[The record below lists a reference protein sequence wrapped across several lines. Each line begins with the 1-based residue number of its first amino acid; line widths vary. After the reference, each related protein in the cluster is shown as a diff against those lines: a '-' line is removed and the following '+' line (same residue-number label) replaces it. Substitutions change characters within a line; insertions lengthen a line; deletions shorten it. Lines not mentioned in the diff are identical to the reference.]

1 MVFQDIL
8 KELLLELGEEI
19 EQLIGVGIF
28 FNQTIQTIQT
38 TSNFS
43 NHIKQNK
50 QMKHTLDSAIS
61 NMPVKGFLDLSEFQI
76 PQSEDLVKAI
86 LELKKEKNA
95 VILAHYY
102 QPGEIQDIADYLGD
116 SLQLARAAKDTDAD
130 MIAFCGVHFM
140 AEAAKILN
148 PTKKVVLPDLLAG
161 CSLADGCSG
170 EGLRKM
176 REKHPN
182 ALIATY
188 INCNA
193 ETKAESDI
201 IVTSSNAET
210 IINALPED
218 KPIIFAPDKNLG
230 RYLEK
235 KTGRNMILWNG
246 SCIVHE
252 AFSMERIAKQLAEN
266 PDAKLIAH
274 PESETAVLD
283 LAHFIGST
291 SALLDYVQKDDCQKF
306 IVATEEG
313 ILHEMKKRAPEKEL
327 IPALVYDESCNC
339 SECFFMKRN
348 TLEKLYLC
356 MKYELPEITMDEELR
371 VKALKP
377 IEAMLELSKTI
388 K

>member
-1 MVFQDIL
+1 MEQALDIAKNNL
-8 KELLLELGEEI
+8 
-19 EQLIGVGIF
+19 
-28 FNQTIQTIQT
+28 
-38 TSNFS
+38 
-43 NHIKQNK
+43 
-50 QMKHTLDSAIS
+50 
-61 NMPVKGFLDLSEFQI
+61 PVKGFLDLKDIQI
-76 PQSEDLVKAI
+76 PQGQDLIDAI
-86 LELKKEKNA
+86 LKLKKEKNA

-148 PTKKVVLPDLLAG
+148 PTKKVVLPDTLAG

-176 REKHPN
+176 REQHPG
-182 ALIATY
+182 ALVATY

-210 IINALPED
+210 IINALPKD

-230 RYLEK
+230 RYLMK
-235 KTGRNMILWNG
+235 KTGRDMILWDG

-274 PESETAVLD
+274 PESETPVLE

-291 SALLDYVQKDDCQKF
+291 SALLNYVEKDDCQKF
-306 IVATEEG
+306 IIATEEG
-313 ILHEMKKRAPEKEL
+313 ILHEMKKRAPHKEL
-327 IPALVYDESCNC
+327 IPALVFDESCNC

-371 VKALKP
+371 LKALKP

>member
-1 MVFQDIL
+1 M
-8 KELLLELGEEI
+8 E
-19 EQLIGVGIF
+19 
-28 FNQTIQTIQT
+28 
-38 TSNFS
+38 
-43 NHIKQNK
+43 
-50 QMKHTLDSAIS
+50 HTLEKAKATL
-61 NMPVKGFLDLSEFQI
+61 PVKGFLDTKEFQI
-76 PQSEDLVKAI
+76 PKGQDLIDAI
-86 LELKKEKNA
+86 LQLKKEKNA

-102 QPGEIQDIADYLGD
+102 QPAEIQDIADYLGD

-148 PTKKVVLPDLLAG
+148 PTKKVVLPDTLAG
-161 CSLADGCSG
+161 CSLADNCSG
-170 EGLRKM
+170 EGLRAM
-176 REKHPN
+176 RAKHPG
-182 ALIATY
+182 ALVATY

-210 IINALPED
+210 IIKALPED

-235 KTGRNMILWNG
+235 KTGREMILWNG
-246 SCIVHE
+246 SCVVHE
-252 AFSMERIAKQLAEN
+252 AFSMERIAKQMADN

-291 SALLDYVQKDDCQKF
+291 SALLDYVQKDESQKF

-313 ILHEMKKRAPEKEL
+313 ILHEMKKRAPEKQL
-327 IPALVYDESCNC
+327 IPALVYDENCNC

-356 MKYELPEITMDEELR
+356 MKYELPEITMEEELR
-371 VKALKP
+371 LKALKP
-377 IEAMLELSKTI
+377 IEAMLELSKSI

>member
-1 MVFQDIL
+1 ME
-8 KELLLELGEEI
+8 K
-19 EQLIGVGIF
+19 
-28 FNQTIQTIQT
+28 
-38 TSNFS
+38 
-43 NHIKQNK
+43 
-50 QMKHTLDSAIS
+50 TLDIAK
-61 NMPVKGFLDLSEFQI
+61 NNLPVKGFLDLKDIQI
-76 PQSEDLVKAI
+76 PQGQDLIDAI
-86 LELKKEKNA
+86 LKLKKEKNA

-148 PTKKVVLPDLLAG
+148 PTKKVVLPDTLAG

-176 REKHPN
+176 REQHPG
-182 ALIATY
+182 ALVATY

-210 IINALPED
+210 IINALPID
-218 KPIIFAPDKNLG
+218 QPIIFAPDKNLG
-230 RYLEK
+230 RYLMK
-235 KTGRNMILWNG
+235 KTGRDMILWDG

-274 PESETAVLD
+274 PESETPVLE

-291 SALLDYVQKDDCQKF
+291 SALLNYVEKDDCQKF
-306 IVATEEG
+306 IIATEEG
-313 ILHEMKKRAPEKEL
+313 ILHEMKKRAPHKEL
-327 IPALVYDESCNC
+327 IPALVFDEGCNC

-371 VKALKP
+371 LKALKP

-388 K
+388 

>member
-1 MVFQDIL
+1 MSTETLDKAKSNLPIRGFL
-8 KELLLELGEEI
+8 KLDDVVIPQGEE
-19 EQLIGVGIF
+19 
-28 FNQTIQTIQT
+28 
-38 TSNFS
+38 
-43 NHIKQNK
+43 
-50 QMKHTLDSAIS
+50 
-61 NMPVKGFLDLSEFQI
+61 
-76 PQSEDLVKAI
+76 LVKAI
-86 LELKKEKNA
+86 LDLKKEKNA

-102 QPGEIQDIADYLGD
+102 QPAEIQDIADFLGD
-116 SLQLARAAKDTDAD
+116 SLQLARQAKDTDAD

-148 PTKKVVLPDLLAG
+148 PTKKVVLPDTQAG

-176 REKHPN
+176 REQHPD

-210 IINALPED
+210 IIEALPKD
-218 KPIIFAPDKNLG
+218 RPIIFAPDKNLG
-230 RYLEK
+230 RYLSK
-235 KTGRNMILWNG
+235 KTGRDMILWDG

-274 PESETAVLD
+274 PESETPVLD

-291 SALLDYVQKDDCQKF
+291 SALLNFVEKDDAQKF

-313 ILHEMKKRAPEKEL
+313 ILHEMKKRAPQKEL
-327 IPALVYDESCNC
+327 LPALVFDESCNC
-339 SECFFMKRN
+339 SECFYMKRN

-356 MKYELPEITMDEELR
+356 MKYELPEILMDEELR
-371 VKALKP
+371 LKALEP
-377 IEAMLELSKTI
+377 IEKMLELSTTI

>member
-1 MVFQDIL
+1 MSTENLD
-8 KELLLELGEEI
+8 KAK
-19 EQLIGVGIF
+19 
-28 FNQTIQTIQT
+28 
-38 TSNFS
+38 SN
-43 NHIKQNK
+43 
-50 QMKHTLDSAIS
+50 L
-61 NMPVKGFLDLSEFQI
+61 PVRGFLNIEDVKI
-76 PQSEDLVKAI
+76 PQGEDLVQAI
-86 LELKKEKNA
+86 LDLKKEKNA

-102 QPGEIQDIADYLGD
+102 QPAEIQDIADFLGD
-116 SLQLARAAKDTDAD
+116 SLQLARQAKETNAD

-148 PTKKVVLPDLLAG
+148 PTKKVVLPDLQAG

-176 REKHPN
+176 REQHPD

-210 IINALPED
+210 IINALPAD

-230 RYLEK
+230 KYLAQ
-235 KTGRNMILWNG
+235 KTGRDMILWDG

-274 PESETAVLD
+274 PESETPVLE

-291 SALLDYVQKDDCQKF
+291 SELLNFVEKDDCQKF
-306 IVATEEG
+306 IIATEEG
-313 ILHEMKKRAPEKEL
+313 ILHEMKKRAPHKTL
-327 IPALVYDESCNC
+327 IPALVFDETCNC
-339 SECFFMKRN
+339 SECFYMKRN

-371 VKALKP
+371 LKALKP
-377 IEAMLELSKTI
+377 IEAMLELSKSI

>member
-1 MVFQDIL
+1 
-8 KELLLELGEEI
+8 
-19 EQLIGVGIF
+19 
-28 FNQTIQTIQT
+28 
-38 TSNFS
+38 
-43 NHIKQNK
+43 
-50 QMKHTLDSAIS
+50 MKHTLDKAIS
-61 NMPVKGFLDLSEFQI
+61 NMPVKGFLDLKEFQI
-76 PQSEDLVKAI
+76 PQGEDLVKAI

-102 QPGEIQDIADYLGD
+102 QPAEIQDIADYLGD
-116 SLQLARAAKDTDAD
+116 SLQLARAAKDTNAD

-176 REKHPN
+176 REKYPD

-210 IINALPED
+210 IINALPKD

-230 RYLEK
+230 KYLSQ
-235 KTGRNMILWNG
+235 KTGREMILWDG

-356 MKYELPEITMDEELR
+356 MKYELPEITMEEELR
-371 VKALKP
+371 LKALKP

>member
-1 MVFQDIL
+1 ME
-8 KELLLELGEEI
+8 K
-19 EQLIGVGIF
+19 
-28 FNQTIQTIQT
+28 
-38 TSNFS
+38 
-43 NHIKQNK
+43 
-50 QMKHTLDSAIS
+50 TLDIAK
-61 NMPVKGFLDLSEFQI
+61 NNLPVKGFLDLKDIQI
-76 PQSEDLVKAI
+76 PQGEDLVKAI

-102 QPGEIQDIADYLGD
+102 QPAEIQDIADYLGD
-116 SLQLARAAKDTDAD
+116 SLQLARAAKDTNAD

-176 REKHPN
+176 REKHPD

-201 IVTSSNAET
+201 IVTSSNAEI
-210 IINALPED
+210 IINALPKD

-230 RYLEK
+230 KYLSQ
-235 KTGRNMILWNG
+235 KTGRDVILWNG
-246 SCIVHE
+246 RCIVHE

-291 SALLDYVQKDDCQKF
+291 SALLDYVQNDDCQKF

-356 MKYELPEITMDEELR
+356 MKYELPEITMEEELR
-371 VKALKP
+371 LKALKP

>member
-1 MVFQDIL
+1 M
-8 KELLLELGEEI
+8 E
-19 EQLIGVGIF
+19 
-28 FNQTIQTIQT
+28 
-38 TSNFS
+38 
-43 NHIKQNK
+43 
-50 QMKHTLDSAIS
+50 HTLDTAKA
-61 NMPVKGFLDLSEFQI
+61 NLPVKGFLDIKAFQI
-76 PQSEDLVKAI
+76 PKGEELVKAI
-86 LELKKEKNA
+86 LDLKKEKNA

-102 QPGEIQDIADYLGD
+102 QPGEIQDIADELGD
-116 SLQLARAAKDTDAD
+116 SLQLARFAKNTDAD

-148 PTKKVVLPDLLAG
+148 PTKKVVLPDTLAG
-161 CSLADGCSG
+161 CSLADNCSG

-176 REKHPN
+176 REKYPD

-210 IINALPED
+210 IIKALPKD
-218 KPIIFAPDKNLG
+218 RPIIFAPDKNLG
-230 RYLEK
+230 RYLMK
-235 KTGRNMILWNG
+235 KTGREMILWDG

-283 LAHFIGST
+283 LAHFVGST
-291 SALLDYVQKDDCQKF
+291 SALLDYVEKDDCQKF

-313 ILHEMKKRAPEKEL
+313 ILHEMKKRAPHKEL
-327 IPALVYDESCNC
+327 IPALVYDETCNC

-371 VKALKP
+371 LRALKP
-377 IEAMLELSKTI
+377 IEAMLELSKAI

>member
-1 MVFQDIL
+1 M
-8 KELLLELGEEI
+8 E
-19 EQLIGVGIF
+19 
-28 FNQTIQTIQT
+28 N
-38 TSNFS
+38 
-43 NHIKQNK
+43 
-50 QMKHTLDSAIS
+50 TLDKAKATL
-61 NMPVKGFLDLSEFQI
+61 PVKGFLDSKEFQI
-76 PQSEDLVKAI
+76 PQGEELIKAI

-148 PTKKVVLPDLLAG
+148 PTKKVVLPDTLAG
-161 CSLADGCSG
+161 CSLADNCSG
-170 EGLRKM
+170 EGLRAM
-176 REKHPN
+176 REKHPG
-182 ALIATY
+182 ALVATY

-210 IINALPED
+210 IIKALPVD
-218 KPIIFAPDKNLG
+218 RPIIFAPDKNLG
-230 RYLEK
+230 NYLAK
-235 KTGRNMILWNG
+235 KTGREMILWNG
-246 SCIVHE
+246 SCVVHE
-252 AFSMERIAKQLAEN
+252 AFSMERIAKQMAEN

-291 SALLDYVQKDDCQKF
+291 SALLDYVQKDESQKF

-313 ILHEMKKRAPEKEL
+313 ILHEMKKRAPEKQL

-356 MKYELPEITMDEELR
+356 MKYELPEITMEEELR
-371 VKALKP
+371 LKALKP

>member
-1 MVFQDIL
+1 
-8 KELLLELGEEI
+8 
-19 EQLIGVGIF
+19 
-28 FNQTIQTIQT
+28 
-38 TSNFS
+38 
-43 NHIKQNK
+43 
-50 QMKHTLDSAIS
+50 MKHTLDTAIS
-61 NMPVKGFLDLSEFQI
+61 NMPLKGFLDLKEFQI
-76 PQSEDLVKAI
+76 PQGEDLVKAI

-102 QPGEIQDIADYLGD
+102 QPAEIQDIADYLGD

-170 EGLRKM
+170 EGLREM

-313 ILHEMKKRAPEKEL
+313 ILHEMKKRAPEKQL

-371 VKALKP
+371 LKALKP

>member
-1 MVFQDIL
+1 
-8 KELLLELGEEI
+8 
-19 EQLIGVGIF
+19 
-28 FNQTIQTIQT
+28 
-38 TSNFS
+38 
-43 NHIKQNK
+43 
-50 QMKHTLDSAIS
+50 MKHTLDTAIS
-61 NMPVKGFLDLSEFQI
+61 NMPVKGFLDLKEFQI
-76 PQSEDLVKAI
+76 PQGEDLVKAI

-102 QPGEIQDIADYLGD
+102 QPAEIQDIADYLGD

-170 EGLRKM
+170 EGLREM

-291 SALLDYVQKDDCQKF
+291 SALLDYVQKDDCQEF

-371 VKALKP
+371 LKALKP
-377 IEAMLELSKTI
+377 IEAMLDLSKTI

>member
-1 MVFQDIL
+1 
-8 KELLLELGEEI
+8 
-19 EQLIGVGIF
+19 
-28 FNQTIQTIQT
+28 
-38 TSNFS
+38 
-43 NHIKQNK
+43 
-50 QMKHTLDSAIS
+50 MKHTLDTAIS
-61 NMPVKGFLDLSEFQI
+61 NMPVKGFLDLKEFMI
-76 PQSEDLVKAI
+76 PQGEDLVKAI

-102 QPGEIQDIADYLGD
+102 QPAEIQDIADYLGD
-116 SLQLARAAKDTDAD
+116 SLQLARAAKDTNAD

-371 VKALKP
+371 LKALKP

>member
-1 MVFQDIL
+1 ME
-8 KELLLELGEEI
+8 K
-19 EQLIGVGIF
+19 
-28 FNQTIQTIQT
+28 
-38 TSNFS
+38 
-43 NHIKQNK
+43 
-50 QMKHTLDSAIS
+50 TLDIAK
-61 NMPVKGFLDLSEFQI
+61 NNLPVKGFLDLKDIQI
-76 PQSEDLVKAI
+76 PQGQDLIDAI
-86 LELKKEKNA
+86 LKLKKEKNA

-148 PTKKVVLPDLLAG
+148 PTKKVVLPDTLAG

-176 REKHPN
+176 REQHPG
-182 ALIATY
+182 ALVATY

-210 IINALPED
+210 IINALPKD

-230 RYLEK
+230 RYLMK
-235 KTGRNMILWNG
+235 KTGRDMILWDG

-371 VKALKP
+371 LKALKP

>member
-1 MVFQDIL
+1 M
-8 KELLLELGEEI
+8 E
-19 EQLIGVGIF
+19 
-28 FNQTIQTIQT
+28 
-38 TSNFS
+38 
-43 NHIKQNK
+43 
-50 QMKHTLDSAIS
+50 HTLDTAKA
-61 NMPVKGFLDLSEFQI
+61 NLPVKGFLDIKAFQI
-76 PQSEDLVKAI
+76 PKGEELVKAI
-86 LELKKEKNA
+86 LDLKKEKNA

-102 QPGEIQDIADYLGD
+102 QPGEIQDIADELGD
-116 SLQLARAAKDTDAD
+116 SLQLARFAKNTDAD

-148 PTKKVVLPDLLAG
+148 PTKKVVLPDTLAG
-161 CSLADGCSG
+161 CSLADNCSG

-176 REKHPN
+176 REKYPD

-210 IINALPED
+210 IIKALPKD
-218 KPIIFAPDKNLG
+218 RPIIFAPDKNLG
-230 RYLEK
+230 RYLMK
-235 KTGRNMILWNG
+235 KTGREMILWDG

-283 LAHFIGST
+283 LAHFVGST
-291 SALLDYVQKDDCQKF
+291 SALLDYVEKDDCQKF

-313 ILHEMKKRAPEKEL
+313 ILHEMKKRAPYKEL
-327 IPALVYDESCNC
+327 IPALVYDETCNC

-371 VKALKP
+371 LRALKP
-377 IEAMLELSKTI
+377 IEAMLELSKAI

>member
-1 MVFQDIL
+1 MSTANLDKAKSNLPVRGFL
-8 KELLLELGEEI
+8 KIDDLVIPQGEE
-19 EQLIGVGIF
+19 
-28 FNQTIQTIQT
+28 
-38 TSNFS
+38 
-43 NHIKQNK
+43 
-50 QMKHTLDSAIS
+50 
-61 NMPVKGFLDLSEFQI
+61 
-76 PQSEDLVKAI
+76 LVKAI
-86 LELKKEKNA
+86 LDLKKEKNA

-102 QPGEIQDIADYLGD
+102 QPPAIQDIADVLGD
-116 SLQLARAAKDTDAD
+116 SLQLARQAKETDAD

-148 PTKKVVLPDLLAG
+148 PTKKVVLPDTQAG

-170 EGLRKM
+170 EGLRAM
-176 REKHPN
+176 RAKHPN

-210 IINALPED
+210 IIKSLPQD
-218 KPIIFAPDKNLG
+218 RPIIFAPDKNLG
-230 RYLEK
+230 AYLAK
-235 KTGRNMILWNG
+235 KTGRDMILWDG

-252 AFSMERIAKQLAEN
+252 AFSMERIARQLAEH

-274 PESETAVLD
+274 PESESAVLD

-291 SALLDYVQKDDCQKF
+291 SALLNYVEKDDCQRF

-313 ILHEMKKRAPEKEL
+313 ILHEMKKRAPHKEL
-327 IPALVYDESCNC
+327 IPALVFDESCNC
-339 SECFFMKRN
+339 SECFYMKRN
-348 TLEKLYLC
+348 TMEKLYLC
-356 MKYELPEITMDEELR
+356 MKYELPEILIEEELR
-371 VKALKP
+371 LKALKP

>member
-1 MVFQDIL
+1 MST
-8 KELLLELGEEI
+8 ELLDNAKATLPVLGH
-19 EQLIGVGIF
+19 L
-28 FNQTIQTIQT
+28 N
-38 TSNFS
+38 
-43 NHIKQNK
+43 
-50 QMKHTLDSAIS
+50 LR
-61 NMPVKGFLDLSEFQI
+61 EFMI
-76 PQSEDLVKAI
+76 PQGEDLVKAI

-102 QPGEIQDIADYLGD
+102 QPAEIQDIADFLGD
-116 SLQLARAAKDTDAD
+116 SLQLARQAKETEAD

-148 PTKKVVLPDLLAG
+148 PTKKVVLPDTLAG

-176 REKHPN
+176 REQHPN

-210 IINALPED
+210 IINSLPED
-218 KPIIFAPDKNLG
+218 RPIIFAPDKNLG
-230 RYLEK
+230 RYLSK
-235 KTGRNMILWNG
+235 KTGREMILWDG

-252 AFSMERIAKQLAEN
+252 AFSMERIAKQLADHPN
-266 PDAKLIAH
+266 AKLIAH
-274 PESETAVLD
+274 PESETPVLE

-291 SALLDYVQKDDCQKF
+291 SALLNYVEKDDCQEF
-306 IVATEEG
+306 IIATEEG
-313 ILHEMKKRAPEKEL
+313 ILHEMKKRAPHKSL
-327 IPALVYDESCNC
+327 IPALVFDESCNC
-339 SECFFMKRN
+339 SECFYMKRN

-356 MKYELPEITMDEELR
+356 MKYELPEILIEEELR
-371 VKALKP
+371 LKALKP
-377 IEAMLELSKTI
+377 IEAMLELSKTV

>member
-1 MVFQDIL
+1 MSTQ
-8 KELLLELGEEI
+8 
-19 EQLIGVGIF
+19 
-28 FNQTIQTIQT
+28 
-38 TSNFS
+38 
-43 NHIKQNK
+43 
-50 QMKHTLDSAIS
+50 TLDKAKA
-61 NMPVKGFLDLSEFQI
+61 NLPVRGFLKIDDLII
-76 PQSEDLVKAI
+76 PKGEDLVKAI
-86 LELKKEKNA
+86 LDLKKEKNA

-102 QPGEIQDIADYLGD
+102 QPAEIQDIADYLGD

-148 PTKKVVLPDLLAG
+148 PTKKVVLPDTQAG

-176 REKHPN
+176 REQYPN

-218 KPIIFAPDKNLG
+218 RPIIFAPDKNLG
-230 RYLEK
+230 RYLSK
-235 KTGRNMILWNG
+235 KTGRDMILWDG

-266 PDAKLIAH
+266 PDAKLITH
-274 PESETAVLD
+274 PESETPVLD

-291 SALLDYVQKDDCQKF
+291 SALLNFVEKDDAQKF

-313 ILHEMKKRAPEKEL
+313 ILHEMKKRAPQKEL
-327 IPALVYDESCNC
+327 LPALVFDESCNC
-339 SECFFMKRN
+339 SECFYMKRN

-356 MKYELPEITMDEELR
+356 MKYELPEILMDEELR
-371 VKALKP
+371 LKALEP
-377 IEAMLELSKTI
+377 IEKMLELSTTI

>member
-1 MVFQDIL
+1 ME
-8 KELLLELGEEI
+8 K
-19 EQLIGVGIF
+19 
-28 FNQTIQTIQT
+28 
-38 TSNFS
+38 
-43 NHIKQNK
+43 
-50 QMKHTLDSAIS
+50 TLDIAK
-61 NMPVKGFLDLSEFQI
+61 NNLPVKGFLDLKDIQI
-76 PQSEDLVKAI
+76 PQGQDLINAI
-86 LELKKEKNA
+86 LKLKKEKNA

-148 PTKKVVLPDLLAG
+148 PTKKVVLPDTLAG

-176 REKHPN
+176 REQHPG
-182 ALIATY
+182 ALVATY

-210 IINALPED
+210 IINALPKD
-218 KPIIFAPDKNLG
+218 QPIIFAPDKNLG
-230 RYLEK
+230 RYLMK
-235 KTGRNMILWNG
+235 KTGRDMILWDG

-274 PESETAVLD
+274 PESETPVLE

-291 SALLDYVQKDDCQKF
+291 SALLNYVEKDDCQKF
-306 IVATEEG
+306 IIATEEG
-313 ILHEMKKRAPEKEL
+313 ILHEMKKRAPHKEL
-327 IPALVYDESCNC
+327 IPALVFDESCNC

-356 MKYELPEITMDEELR
+356 MKYELPEITMNEELR
-371 VKALKP
+371 LKALKP

>member
-1 MVFQDIL
+1 MSTEF
-8 KELLLELGEEI
+8 
-19 EQLIGVGIF
+19 
-28 FNQTIQTIQT
+28 
-38 TSNFS
+38 
-43 NHIKQNK
+43 
-50 QMKHTLDSAIS
+50 LDKAKA
-61 NMPVKGFLDLSEFQI
+61 NLPVRGFLNIENVVI
-76 PQSEDLVKAI
+76 PQGEALVQAI
-86 LELKKEKNA
+86 LDLKKEKNA

-102 QPGEIQDIADYLGD
+102 QPPAIQDIADFLGD
-116 SLQLARAAKDTDAD
+116 SLQLARQAKDTDAD

-148 PTKKVVLPDLLAG
+148 PTKKVVLPDTQAG

-170 EGLRKM
+170 EGLRAM
-176 REKHPN
+176 RAKYPD

-210 IINALPED
+210 IIRSLPQD
-218 KPIIFAPDKNLG
+218 RPIIFAPDKNLG
-230 RYLEK
+230 AWLTK
-235 KTGRNMILWNG
+235 KTGRDMILWDG

-252 AFSMERIAKQLAEN
+252 AFSMERIASQLAQN

-274 PESETAVLD
+274 PESESAVLD

-291 SALLDYVQKDDCQKF
+291 SALLNYVEKDDSQKF

-313 ILHEMKKRAPEKEL
+313 ILHEMRKRAPHKEL
-327 IPALVYDESCNC
+327 IPALVFDESCNC
-339 SECFFMKRN
+339 SECFYMKRN
-348 TLEKLYLC
+348 TMEKLFLC
-356 MKYELPEITMDEELR
+356 MKYELPEILIDEELR
-371 VKALKP
+371 LKALKP
-377 IEAMLELSKTI
+377 IEAMLEMSKTI

>member
-1 MVFQDIL
+1 MNNIQQKIIKL
-8 KELLLELGEEI
+8 K
-19 EQLIGVGIF
+19 
-28 FNQTIQTIQT
+28 N
-38 TSNFS
+38 
-43 NHIKQNK
+43 
-50 QMKHTLDSAIS
+50 
-61 NMPVKGFLDLSEFQI
+61 
-76 PQSEDLVKAI
+76 
-86 LELKKEKNA
+86 EKNA

-102 QPGEIQDIADYLGD
+102 VPKAVQEVADYLGD
-116 SLQLARAAKDTDAD
+116 SLQLARAAKDTNAD

-170 EGLRKM
+170 EGLREM

-193 ETKAESDI
+193 QTKAESDI

-210 IINALPED
+210 IINALPKD

-235 KTGRNMILWNG
+235 KTGRDMILWNG

-371 VKALKP
+371 LKALKP

>member
-1 MVFQDIL
+1 
-8 KELLLELGEEI
+8 
-19 EQLIGVGIF
+19 
-28 FNQTIQTIQT
+28 
-38 TSNFS
+38 
-43 NHIKQNK
+43 
-50 QMKHTLDSAIS
+50 MKHTLDTAIS
-61 NMPVKGFLDLSEFQI
+61 NMPVKGFLDIKEFMI
-76 PQSEDLVKAI
+76 PQGEDLVKAI

-102 QPGEIQDIADYLGD
+102 QPAEIQDIADYLGD

-170 EGLRKM
+170 EGLREM

-210 IINALPED
+210 IINALPKER
-218 KPIIFAPDKNLG
+218 PIIFAPDKNLG

-252 AFSMERIAKQLAEN
+252 AFSMERIAQQLADN

-377 IEAMLELSKTI
+377 IEAMLDLSKTI

>member
-1 MVFQDIL
+1 MSTETLDKAKANLPVRGFLNIEDI
-8 KELLLELGEEI
+8 KIPQGEE
-19 EQLIGVGIF
+19 L
-28 FNQTIQTIQT
+28 
-38 TSNFS
+38 
-43 NHIKQNK
+43 KQ
-50 QMKHTLDSAIS
+50 
-61 NMPVKGFLDLSEFQI
+61 
-76 PQSEDLVKAI
+76 AI
-86 LELKKEKNA
+86 LDLKKEKNA

-102 QPGEIQDIADYLGD
+102 QPAEIQDIADFLGD
-116 SLQLARAAKDTDAD
+116 SLQLARQAKDTDAD

-148 PTKKVVLPDLLAG
+148 PTKKVVLPDTQAG

-176 REKHPN
+176 REQYPD

-210 IINALPED
+210 IIEALP
-218 KPIIFAPDKNLG
+218 KGRPIIFAPDKNLG
-230 RYLEK
+230 RYLSK
-235 KTGRNMILWNG
+235 KTGRDMILWDG

-252 AFSMERIAKQLAEN
+252 AFSMERIAQQLAEN

-274 PESETAVLD
+274 PESETPVLD

-291 SALLDYVQKDDCQKF
+291 SALLNFVEKDDSQKF

-313 ILHEMKKRAPEKEL
+313 ILHEMKKRAPQKEL
-327 IPALVYDESCNC
+327 IPALVFDESCNC
-339 SECFFMKRN
+339 SECFYMKRN
-348 TLEKLYLC
+348 TMEKLYLC
-356 MKYELPEITMDEELR
+356 MKYELPEILIDEELR
-371 VKALKP
+371 LKALKP
-377 IEAMLELSKTI
+377 IEAMLEMSKTI

>member
-1 MVFQDIL
+1 ME
-8 KELLLELGEEI
+8 K
-19 EQLIGVGIF
+19 
-28 FNQTIQTIQT
+28 
-38 TSNFS
+38 
-43 NHIKQNK
+43 
-50 QMKHTLDSAIS
+50 TLDIAK
-61 NMPVKGFLDLSEFQI
+61 NNLPVKGFLDLKDIQI
-76 PQSEDLVKAI
+76 PQGQDLIDAI
-86 LELKKEKNA
+86 LKLKKEKNA

-116 SLQLARAAKDTDAD
+116 SIQLARAAKDTDAD

-148 PTKKVVLPDLLAG
+148 PTKKVVLPDTLAG

-176 REKHPN
+176 REQHPG
-182 ALIATY
+182 ALVATY

-201 IVTSSNAET
+201 IVTRSNAET
-210 IINALPED
+210 IINALPKD

-230 RYLEK
+230 RYLMK
-235 KTGRNMILWNG
+235 KTGRDMILWDG

-274 PESETAVLD
+274 PESETPVLE

-291 SALLDYVQKDDCQKF
+291 SALLNYVEKDDCQKF
-306 IVATEEG
+306 IIATEEG
-313 ILHEMKKRAPEKEL
+313 ILHEMKKRAPHKEL
-327 IPALVYDESCNC
+327 IPALVFDESCNC

-371 VKALKP
+371 LKALKP

>member
-1 MVFQDIL
+1 ME
-8 KELLLELGEEI
+8 K
-19 EQLIGVGIF
+19 
-28 FNQTIQTIQT
+28 
-38 TSNFS
+38 
-43 NHIKQNK
+43 
-50 QMKHTLDSAIS
+50 TLDIAK
-61 NMPVKGFLDLSEFQI
+61 NNLPVKGFLDLKDIQI
-76 PQSEDLVKAI
+76 PQGQDLIDAI
-86 LELKKEKNA
+86 LKLKKEKNA

-148 PTKKVVLPDLLAG
+148 PTKKVVLPDTLAG

-176 REKHPN
+176 REQHPG
-182 ALIATY
+182 ALVATY

-210 IINALPED
+210 IINALPKD
-218 KPIIFAPDKNLG
+218 QPIIFAPDKNLG
-230 RYLEK
+230 RYLKK
-235 KTGRNMILWNG
+235 KTGRDMILWDG

-274 PESETAVLD
+274 PESETPVLE

-291 SALLDYVQKDDCQKF
+291 SALLNYVEKDDCQKF
-306 IVATEEG
+306 IIATEEG
-313 ILHEMKKRAPEKEL
+313 ILHEMKKRAPHKEL
-327 IPALVYDESCNC
+327 IPALVFDESCNC

-371 VKALKP
+371 LKALKP